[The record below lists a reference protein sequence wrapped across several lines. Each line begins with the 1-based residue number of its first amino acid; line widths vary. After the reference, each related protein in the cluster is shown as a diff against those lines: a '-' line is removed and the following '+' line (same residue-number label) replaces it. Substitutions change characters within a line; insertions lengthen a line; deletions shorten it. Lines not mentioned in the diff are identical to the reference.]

1 MQCVPALFSLSPPL
15 HLLSPSPVLSGFFI
29 CDNGQ
34 VLALSPSP
42 SGSSLPTESG
52 TELLR
57 MHVRF
62 SIFSAFSA
70 AISARILVTMATLR
84 LYQVAMGAGSWPAAA
99 CHVPCQAC
107 QPVARLIL
115 GTLIDSPSRAG
126 PFFVDGIGG
135 RRGLGARNAKSTR
148 LWPQGGMNGGQ
159 LR

>member
-1 MQCVPALFSLSPPL
+1 M
-15 HLLSPSPVLSGFFI
+15 
-29 CDNGQ
+29 
-34 VLALSPSP
+34 
-42 SGSSLPTESG
+42 ESG

-57 MHVRF
+57 MHFRF

-107 QPVARLIL
+107 QPVAGLIL
-115 GTLIDSPSRAG
+115 ETLTDAPSHAG

-135 RRGLGARNAKSTR
+135 RRGAGRGGGGEG
-148 LWPQGGMNGGQ
+148 QGQECKEAGDCSLKVG
-159 LR
+159 

>member
-1 MQCVPALFSLSPPL
+1 M
-15 HLLSPSPVLSGFFI
+15 
-29 CDNGQ
+29 
-34 VLALSPSP
+34 
-42 SGSSLPTESG
+42 ESG

-57 MHVRF
+57 MHFRF

-135 RRGLGARNAKSTR
+135 RRGLGARNAKRQEIVASRWDEWWTVKVSSR
-148 LWPQGGMNGGQ
+148 AIRGWSEGGDSSQ
-159 LR
+159 D